1 MTPTSLPADSA
12 SAYKDLV
19 DAQAIHTEAT
29 NRMAKL
35 EAALQDDYIDAIDG
49 RRKEYTDLQDAL
61 TKSEATIKDIAM
73 MHPEWFAEVKTV
85 TTPYGS
91 VSSRSGKKLEVAN
104 EAVSIALLEQLGPD
118 AAPFLRI
125 TKELNLET
133 LESLSDD
140 ELARVRIK
148 RVTSESITVKPAKP
162 NLGKAAKA
170 AAKKAQAKEKA
181 TA

>member
-1 MTPTSLPADSA
+1 MKPTALPTDSA
-12 SAYKDLV
+12 AAYKDLV

-35 EAALQDDYIDAIDG
+35 EAELQDDYLDAIDG

-61 TKSEATIKDIAM
+61 AKSEQTIKDIAT

-91 VSSRSGKKLEVAN
+91 VQSRSGTKLEVAN
-104 EAVSIALLEQLGPD
+104 EEVTIALLQQLGPD
-118 AAPFLRI
+118 AAPFLR
-125 TKELNLET
+125 TSVELNLEA
-133 LESLSDD
+133 LESLPDE

-148 RVTSESITVKPAKP
+148 RVTGESLIVKPAKP

-170 AAKKAQAKEKA
+170 AAKKAAQKKPE
-181 TA
+181 TV

>member
-1 MTPTSLPADSA
+1 MIPTSLPADSA

-35 EAALQDDYIDAIDG
+35 EAALQDDYIDAIDE

-73 MHPEWFAEVKTV
+73 MHPEWFAEVKTI

-91 VSSRSGKKLEVAN
+91 VLSRS
-104 EAVSIALLEQLGPD
+104 
-118 AAPFLRI
+118 R
-125 TKELNLET
+125 
-133 LESLSDD
+133 
-140 ELARVRIK
+140 
-148 RVTSESITVKPAKP
+148 
-162 NLGKAAKA
+162 
-170 AAKKAQAKEKA
+170 
-181 TA
+181 